1 MTPARR
7 VGLRGA
13 ALLVA
18 AALLRAGAAT
28 AQEAPAPVPAPAP
41 SSTAGAEDVARLRFE
56 EGTRAFDAGDFVAAA
71 RLFLEAYAAVPHH
84 AALWNA
90 ARAQRR
96 AGELAPAANLYAR
109 YLREAPAGT
118 PDRDRAIAD
127 LRALEPQLGRIQIVA
142 PGATGIA
149 VDGAAID
156 DATVWVT
163 PGAHLVSGRVGGE
176 SRTLEV
182 QVAPGGAVSVALT
195 PPAAPPTAPAQP
207 VAPPPRAA
215 AGAPRATPGTTDDGG
230 WPAWVFLPFAGAT
243 VITGG
248 FLIASGVDTE
258 NLHDEL
264 DASGNTSR
272 YAYDNGFFAMHR
284 TNWLI
289 AITAGL
295 GAITVGVGLFAI
307 DWNGEAPGGRVVGG
321 AVPGGLT
328 ARAEL

>member
-1 MTPARR
+1 MTPGR
-7 VGLRGA
+7 VGL
-13 ALLVA
+13 A
-18 AALLRAGAAT
+18 AAASLLLAGAMPGT
-28 AQEAPAPVPAPAP
+28 GSAQEPAAAAPAAPPPAPEE
-41 SSTAGAEDVARLRFE
+41 TARQRFE

-90 ARAQRR
+90 ARAERR

-127 LRALEPQLGRIQIVA
+127 LRALEPLLGRLQIVA
-142 PGATGIA
+142 PGATEIA
-149 VDGAAID
+149 VDGAAVD
-156 DATVWVT
+156 DPTVWVT

-176 SRTLEV
+176 PRTLEV
-182 QVAPGGAVSVALT
+182 QSAPGAAVSVALT
-195 PPAAPPTAPAQP
+195 PPAPPPAAAVP
-207 VAPPPRAA
+207 PIAPPPPAVVGSSRSDA
-215 AGAPRATPGTTDDGG
+215 DDGG
-230 WPAWVFLPFAGAT
+230 WPAWAFLPFAGAT
-243 VITGG
+243 LITGG
-248 FLIASGVDTE
+248 FMIASGVDTQ
-258 NLHDEL
+258 NLHEEFIAKDR
-264 DASGNTSR
+264 TSL

-295 GAITVGVGLFAI
+295 GAVTAGVALFAI
-307 DWNGEAPGGRVVGG
+307 DWNGDAPGGRVVGG